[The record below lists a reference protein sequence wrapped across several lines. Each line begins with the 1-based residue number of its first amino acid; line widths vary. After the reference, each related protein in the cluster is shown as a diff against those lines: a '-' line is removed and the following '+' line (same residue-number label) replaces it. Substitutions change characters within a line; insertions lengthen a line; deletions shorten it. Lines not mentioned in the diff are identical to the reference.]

1 MWKENG
7 NSLQSRIRDDCQLTG
22 QQHYREKNNRDRK
35 AAVKGICPLAL
46 ILQKQQ
52 GQLELPGW
60 QELQEQQGHCLGI
73 QGSLRRF
80 PYAS

>member
-22 QQHYREKNNRDRK
+22 QQHYRAKNNRDLK

-52 GQLELPGW
+52 GQLELQG
-60 QELQEQQGHCLGI
+60 LQEQQGHRLGI